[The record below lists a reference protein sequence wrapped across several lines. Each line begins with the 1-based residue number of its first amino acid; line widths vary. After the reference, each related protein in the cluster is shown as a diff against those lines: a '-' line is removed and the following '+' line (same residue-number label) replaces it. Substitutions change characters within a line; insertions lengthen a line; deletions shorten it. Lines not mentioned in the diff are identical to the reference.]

1 MRLEKLLCT
10 HVQNIL
16 GVIGNSKLG
25 KKKDKKKK
33 RSKLWLSLH
42 IEM

>member
-16 GVIGNSKLG
+16 GVIGNSKLE
-25 KKKDKKKK
+25 KKKK
-33 RSKLWLSLH
+33 IKKKREVSCGCLY
-42 IEM
+42 I

>member
-16 GVIGNSKLG
+16 GVIGNSKLEK
-25 KKKDKKKK
+25 KKKDKKKEK
-33 RSKLWLSLH
+33 
-42 IEM
+42 